1 MSSAAAAGFGAAL
14 FAALCALLS
23 IFAPALRR
31 SAHAASALWRPV
43 PFLAL
48 FEQPG

>member
-14 FAALCALLS
+14 FAALCALLI